1 MSLPGRPMDDPFG
14 FVTYAATAL
23 VFVTLALAA
32 LTLVGHAWG
41 RRRSRSLES
50 QSRSL
55 ARIFARFLTGEL
67 GLPQLRLAAVAVRGE
82 VFWAAI
88 EMFSDNIGGPEW
100 VRLSTALH
108 DLPVVRREQR
118 RLQDR
123 RGWRRALAARHLGML
138 HDPRARS
145 PLRVA
150 LARGPAAVRLSA
162 ALALARLGDRQTFL
176 WLLGN
181 PQATEGLGPRA
192 VTAIVKRFGRRRAR
206 DARRYLSESAPEA
219 PIRLAAIEILGV
231 WRDRRARPVLETLL
245 RDGGRESRVAA
256 ARALGRIRD
265 RASVP
270 PLIEA
275 LSDPAWQVRAQ
286 AARALGEIGSPE
298 SLAALRLA
306 MEDAGWWVRR
316 NAGYALAN
324 HGEAGIATLHRL
336 AQLGTD
342 AYARE
347 MAIEVLQAS
356 AWDQHSPGG
365 ITRVA

>member
-1 MSLPGRPMDDPFG
+1 MDDHFG
-14 FVTYAATAL
+14 FPTQVTMTL
-23 VFVTLALAA
+23 VSVTLALAA
-32 LTLVGHAWG
+32 FTLVGHAWS

-50 QSRSL
+50 QSRAL

-67 GLPQLRLAAVAVRGE
+67 ALPQLQLAATVVRGE

-88 EMFSDNIGGPEW
+88 EKFSDNIAGPEW

-108 DLPVVRREQR
+108 DLPVARREQQ

-123 RGWRRALAARHLGML
+123 RAWRRALAARHLGML
-138 HDPRARS
+138 HDPRTRS
-145 PLRVA
+145 PLRAA

-162 ALALARLGDRQTFL
+162 ALALARLGDREAFV
-176 WLLGN
+176 WLLGH
-181 PQATEGLGPRA
+181 PEATEALGPRA
-192 VTAIVKRFGRRRAR
+192 VTAILKRFGRRRAR
-206 DARRYLSESAPEA
+206 DARRHLSDPAPEA
-219 PIRLAAIEILGV
+219 PIRFAAIEILGV
-231 WRDRRARPVLETLL
+231 WHDRRARTVLETLL
-245 RDGGRESRVAA
+245 RDAGRESRVAA

-270 PLIEA
+270 TLIVA

-286 AARALGEIGSPE
+286 AARALGEIRSPE

-316 NAGYALAN
+316 NAGYALAS

-356 AWDQHSPGG
+356 AWDQQSPGG